1 MKLKYEFNVVEI
13 DDSKIAVP
21 IGDNASEFSCVLNL
35 NQTGAAIFELL
46 MQGDDE
52 ATIVTKLQEQYDND
66 SEVPAYVHE
75 FLGKLTE
82 GGVLA

>member
-21 IGDNASEFSCVLNL
+21 IGDNASEINCVLNL
-35 NQTGAAIFELL
+35 NQTGAFIFDLL

-52 ATIVTKLQEQYDND
+52 ATIVAKIRQQYDD
-66 SEVPAYVHE
+66 DPQIPAYVHE
-75 FLGKLTE
+75 FLGKLVE